1 MAIRKTK
8 LDGLGLE
15 QSLAN
20 NDIKKNGHWVTK
32 SGEHIISN
40 HASEAHRFSIKDG
53 KVHFDSA
60 VRGSKSESGA
70 MGYAF
75 GTTDAKRRKL
85 NDKSGLSGYTD
96 KQARHFTTQD
106 RDILITRT
114 HPYQIMWSPDHPTN
128 RLLSYE

>member
-32 SGEHIISN
+32 SGEHVISA
-40 HASEAHRFSIKDG
+40 HAGEAHRFSVKNG

-60 VRGSKSESGA
+60 VRDGKSEGNA
-70 MGYAF
+70 LGYAF
-75 GTTDAKRRKL
+75 GSTEAKRRKL

-96 KQARHFTTQD
+96 RQARHFNEAFNSFLKASGKTKGK
-106 RDILITRT
+106 RGSSGR
-114 HPYQIMWSPDHPTN
+114 S
-128 RLLSYE
+128 SG

>member
-15 QSLAN
+15 RSLAN

-40 HASEAHRFSIKDG
+40 HASEAHRFSIKGG

-60 VRGSKSESGA
+60 VRGSKAESGT

-96 KQARHFTTQD
+96 KQARHFNEAFNSF
-106 RDILITRT
+106 LKSSKSAGGK
-114 HPYQIMWSPDHPTN
+114 HGS
-128 RLLSYE
+128 SGKSSG